1 MQLNRVLSLASSL
14 VITLIGVIFLHDE
27 LRRAPQE
34 NPRRRPAR
42 TPQAPAAS
50 LRASRTCVVGR
61 AQTDR
66 GGPPADARPAR
77 CVRSAWLSFGSP
89 KVSARSVRR
98 RALNVLVGDGQIADE
113 AGDKDRQHEAN
124 QPRSQPQPAEARW
137 LAEPVGKRSPEWSGH
152 DVGKPEG
159 KNRVQPEQPV
169 TQRREREQGGKQQ
182 TGDKVAQ
189 M

>member
-77 CVRSAWLSFGSP
+77 CERSARLSFGSP
-89 KVSARSVRR
+89 KVSASTTAADVI
-98 RALNVLVGDGQIADE
+98 GWGQK
-113 AGDKDRQHEAN
+113 G
-124 QPRSQPQPAEARW
+124 
-137 LAEPVGKRSPEWSGH
+137 GM
-152 DVGKPEG
+152 
-159 KNRVQPEQPV
+159 
-169 TQRREREQGGKQQ
+169 ERNAF
-182 TGDKVAQ
+182 DLIV
-189 M
+189 

>member
-1 MQLNRVLSLASSL
+1 M
-14 VITLIGVIFLHDE
+14 LHAPTWSGE
-27 LRRAPQE
+27 RKRTVAGRRLTRAP
-34 NPRRRPAR
+34 
-42 TPQAPAAS
+42 
-50 LRASRTCVVGR
+50 
-61 AQTDR
+61 
-66 GGPPADARPAR
+66 R
-77 CVRSAWLSFGSP
+77 CVLSAWLSSGSP

-98 RALNVLVGDGQIADE
+98 RALDVYVGDGQIADE

-124 QPRSQPQPAEARW
+124 QPRSQPQPAEALR

-169 TQRREREQGGKQQ
+169 TQRREREQRGKQQ
-182 TGDKVAQ
+182 TRDKIHQ